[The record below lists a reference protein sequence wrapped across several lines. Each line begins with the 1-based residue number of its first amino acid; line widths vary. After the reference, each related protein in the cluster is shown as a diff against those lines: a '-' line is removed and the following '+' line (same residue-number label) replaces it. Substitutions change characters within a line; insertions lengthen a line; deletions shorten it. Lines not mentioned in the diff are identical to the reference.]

1 MKFIY
6 FCIPYSVVTFQESV
20 TVFYLVSWIGDL
32 CFVVRKAASLPRL
45 AFIFFEHLETWVPFI
60 WTVFFKNY
68 VIKLLSI
75 PYSVLNYFCINF
87 IPI

>member
-60 WTVFFKNY
+60 STVFFKMTQKLG
-68 VIKLLSI
+68 VISFFFQKTETES
-75 PYSVLNYFCINF
+75 
-87 IPI
+87 